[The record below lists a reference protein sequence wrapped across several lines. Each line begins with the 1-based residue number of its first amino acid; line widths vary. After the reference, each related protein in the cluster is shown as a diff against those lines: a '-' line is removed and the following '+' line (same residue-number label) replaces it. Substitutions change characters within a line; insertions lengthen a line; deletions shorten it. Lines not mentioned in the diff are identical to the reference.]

1 MDLVIQV
8 YSDLIIK
15 IKEEA
20 DDNRQPHFFDNP
32 KTNLTYE
39 KNLNILGFKYHAKS

>member
-1 MDLVIQV
+1 MDLVILV
-8 YSDLIIK
+8 YSGLIIQ
-15 IKEEA
+15 EEA

-39 KNLNILGFKYHAKS
+39 KNLNILRFKYHAKS